1 MSSQKCYNIKI
12 RPSAME
18 SLRETIK
25 YIKNTLCNTQASIKL
40 YDDFMNAV
48 NRVAMFP
55 YSAREIVNKAKLSYR
70 KIFVGSYIVIYHIDD
85 ESKTI
90 IITTFRYA
98 PMSFGDL
105 I

>member
-1 MSSQKCYNIKI
+1 MSIQKSYNIKI

-18 SLRETIK
+18 SLRDTIK

-48 NRVAMFP
+48 KRVAMFP
-55 YSAREIVNKAKLSYR
+55 YSAREIVNKTKLSYR
-70 KIFVGSYIVIYHIDD
+70 KIFVGSYIVIYYIDE

-98 PMSFGDL
+98 PMSFGDS

>member
-1 MSSQKCYNIKI
+1 MSIQESYKIKI

-18 SLRETIK
+18 SLRVTIK

-40 YDDFMNAV
+40 YNDFMNAV
-48 NRVAMFP
+48 QRVAMFP
-55 YSAREIVNKAKLSYR
+55 YSAREVIHKTKLSYR
-70 KIFVGSYIVIYHIDD
+70 KFFVGSYLVIYYIV
-85 ESKTI
+85 EETKTI

-98 PMSFGDL
+98 PVSFGDS